1 MAAGARARGREVDEE
16 DEEDEE
22 DDGTRR
28 REESAAGWA
37 AAAAE
42 VAAELRAW
50 EAAEAALGGAASD
63 GFRRWAAERA
73 ELALAEIATDP
84 GAAGAHLMP
93 VTEGGYEV
101 AARLLARGGAA
112 DALFHGE

>member
-1 MAAGARARGREVDEE
+1 VDEE
-16 DEEDEE
+16 DE
-22 DDGTRR
+22 GTRR
-28 REESAAGWA
+28 EEAAAGWA
-37 AAAAE
+37 EAEAE

-50 EAAEAALGGAASD
+50 EAAEATLGGAASD

-101 AARLLARGGAA
+101 AESILARGGAA
-112 DALFHGE
+112 DVLFPGE

>member
-1 MAAGARARGREVDEE
+1 MAAAGARRREVDEE

-22 DDGTRR
+22 DEGTRR

-84 GAAGAHLMP
+84 GAAGAHPMP

-112 DALFHGE
+112 DALFPGE